1 MRDYA
6 AALHPDGGGLIPAG
20 ISTSMIVQHLKQVE
34 ARIGKKYTP
43 QEPHFVIFK
52 IDSTDLKEQVGFDKQ
67 GHPIGHTD
75 FGNLEATIMS
85 DMGTQQQIDK
95 YFSMYKPLRRS
106 SDTGV
111 PYSEQDKT
119 LLVEVFTSQRAAVE
133 ASHTKAKADLE
144 TMEREV
150 SN

>member
-67 GHPIGHTD
+67 GHRRKPRGGI
-75 FGNLEATIMS
+75 EQA
-85 DMGTQQQIDK
+85 GTPKERI
-95 YFSMYKPLRRS
+95 LHLHRRS
-106 SDTGV
+106 SVAG
-111 PYSEQDKT
+111 
-119 LLVEVFTSQRAAVE
+119 
-133 ASHTKAKADLE
+133 LE
-144 TMEREV
+144 TAQ
-150 SN
+150 SNPHGTHICPRTPPYFALSDRRVRVLIICSFGPSVVCVPPRHL